1 MLFVSDT
8 TVVHDLSYKIAY
20 NITSWLPFI
29 IVAVIAISIINKQRK
44 K

>member
-1 MLFVSDT
+1 MLFVSGSTAVYDM
-8 TVVHDLSYKIAY
+8 SYKMAY

-29 IVAVIAISIINKQRK
+29 IVAVIALAIINKQRK